1 MDSREVEYRIWHRGM
16 FRLIRLKDEQKPFG
30 ICRHERSETSDF
42 LQGVMFIDI
51 RKLERA
57 NEGCQPFGSESR
69 VSRAYYADS
78 LQRPLLDI
86 RNLLEMSEERLW
98 RFGDNMQ
105 HSHSCL

>member
-1 MDSREVEYRIWHRGM
+1 VEYRIWHRRM
-16 FRLIRLKDEQKPFG
+16 FRLVRLKDEQKPLG
-30 ICRHERSETSDF
+30 ICRHKRTKTSDF

-57 NEGCQPFGSESR
+57 NEGCQPLGSESK

-86 RNLLEMSEERLW
+86 RNLLEVSEERFW
-98 RFGDNMQ
+98 RFGDDV
-105 HSHSCL
+105 

>member
-57 NEGCQPFGSESR
+57 HEGCQPFGSESR